1 MIKHL
6 VLTIVTVCV
15 FNCGF
20 AQSQQ
25 IIQKAVTAQTAA
37 IDSTSL
43 LRPSKLGGI
52 AEIPFSE
59 KYAIVIGAYRHKAYA
74 DKRVEYSEGL
84 GYKAQIVSFKNGL
97 LAVVIC
103 PTNDL
108 EEALNNLNKLRGTRV
123 CPQDSWILTN
133 E

>member
-1 MIKHL
+1 MKTK
-6 VLTIVTVCV
+6 LTIIVIAIIISIVCCS
-15 FNCGF
+15 F
-20 AQSQQ
+20 
-25 IIQKAVTAQTAA
+25 IQKQNSRSSLEVSNTIDTTA
-37 IDSTSL
+37 I
-43 LRPSKLGGI
+43 LRPSNLGGI
-52 AEIPFSE
+52 AEIPFAE
-59 KYAIVIGAYRHKAYA
+59 KYAIVIGAFRHKAYA

>member
-1 MIKHL
+1 MKRLLLATLIA
-6 VLTIVTVCV
+6 TSISY
-15 FNCGF
+15 CGF

-25 IIQKAVTAQTAA
+25 KKQSSTTAQTVAV
-37 IDSTSL
+37 DTTSI

-52 AEIPFSE
+52 AEIPFE
-59 KYAIVIGAYRHKAYA
+59 EEYALVVGAYRQRVFA
-74 DKRVEYSEGL
+74 DKRVKDYEKK

-97 LAVVIC
+97 FAVVIC

-123 CPQDSWILTN
+123 CPNDSWILTN

>member
-1 MIKHL
+1 MKKLLIA
-6 VLTIVTVCV
+6 TIVASSV

-25 IIQKAVTAQTAA
+25 IKQNTVTVPTSAVN
-37 IDSTSL
+37 STSI

-52 AEIPFSE
+52 AEIPFAE
-59 KYAIVIGAYRHKAYA
+59 KYAIVIGAFRHKAYA
-74 DKRVEYSEGL
+74 DKRVEYSAGL

-97 LAVVIC
+97 FAVVIC

-123 CPQDSWILTN
+123 CPNDSWILTN

>member
-1 MIKHL
+1 MKKLLIT
-6 VLTIVTVCV
+6 TIIAASV

-20 AQSQQ
+20 AQSHQ
-25 IIQKAVTAQTAA
+25 IKQKSVTVQSETA
-37 IDSTSL
+37 DSTSL

-52 AEIPFSE
+52 AEIPYSE
-59 KYAIVIGAYRHKAYA
+59 KYAIVIGAFRHKAYA
-74 DKRVEYSEGL
+74 DKRVEFSEGL

-123 CPQDSWILTN
+123 CPNDSWILTN

>member
-1 MIKHL
+1 MKTK
-6 VLTIVTVCV
+6 LTIIVIAIIISIVCCS
-15 FNCGF
+15 F
-20 AQSQQ
+20 
-25 IIQKAVTAQTAA
+25 IQKQNSRSSLEVSNTIDTTA
-37 IDSTSL
+37 I

-52 AEIPFSE
+52 AEIPFAE
-59 KYAIVIGAYRHKAYA
+59 KYAIVIGAFRHKAYA

-108 EEALNNLNKLRGTRV
+108 EEALNNLDKLRGTRV
-123 CPQDSWILTN
+123 CPHDSWILTN

>member
-1 MIKHL
+1 MKTKPTI
-6 VLTIVTVCV
+6 IVTAFIIGVVCCS
-15 FNCGF
+15 F
-20 AQSQQ
+20 
-25 IIQKAVTAQTAA
+25 IQKQNSRSSLQVSNT
-37 IDSTSL
+37 IDSTAI
-43 LRPSKLGGI
+43 LRSSKLGGI
-52 AEIPFSE
+52 AEIPFAE
-59 KYAIVIGAYRHKAYA
+59 KYAIVIGAFRHKAYA
-74 DKRVEYSEGL
+74 DRRVEYSEES

>member
-1 MIKHL
+1 MKTK
-6 VLTIVTVCV
+6 LTIIVAAFIIGVVCCS
-15 FNCGF
+15 F
-20 AQSQQ
+20 
-25 IIQKAVTAQTAA
+25 IQKQNGRSSLQVSNT
-37 IDSTSL
+37 IDSTAI

-52 AEIPFSE
+52 AEIPFAE
-59 KYAIVIGAYRHKAYA
+59 KYAIVIGAFRHKAYA

-123 CPQDSWILTN
+123 CPNDSWILTN